1 MEKEKTIK
9 IFLGSSYL
17 LIVLV
22 FLWFFFTYFSIEDI
36 SSYEI
41 IKSNRDSLNALK
53 DNNIILTSFLFFLGT
68 IIWVL
73 LLGFAAPII
82 LIGGFIFGK
91 WLGIFL
97 VTLGLSVG
105 ATLLYIFT
113 NFFLKEII
121 KKKFSSKFN
130 NLNNK
135 FKKNEFIFFLIYRFV
150 GGIPFFI
157 SNILP
162 ALFNIRIKNFFIC
175 SLIGMTPQLFV
186 GVCLGDGLNKI
197 FDDNNEPPSFLNLLF
212 TPDIYLPIMGLI
224 ILVLIGIILR
234 KFFYK

>member
-68 IIWVL
+68 VIWVL

-162 ALFNIRIKNFFIC
+162 ALFNIRIKNFFIG

>member
-113 NFFLKEII
+113 NFFFKEII
-121 KKKFSSKFN
+121 KKKFLSKFN

-162 ALFNIRIKNFFIC
+162 ALFNIRLKTFFIG